1 MKISNSLFFLYHI
14 IKSSNPTKILFLYLF
29 FLLSV
34 TQCYVKIPLKYYP
47 EKIHNETSPSNTMD
61 NLVFQKLYSTLEIGS
76 PKQLIQIPV
85 TFETSDFYISKN
97 EDIVNDYQLQS
108 LKIKLYNDKTSNS
121 LKVLEDQG
129 DNIYY
134 GVNFFLATKV
144 KDIFYFGDK
153 NVEMEFYLGEH
164 LTEIMPGELGLQL
177 HPVTDL
183 NTAFDSD
190 EKSFL
195 KKIKNNG
202 LTINYIWSIIL
213 NNNNNN
219 NDNDGYL
226 YIGDYLHNIDN
237 KKYNEAS
244 LLSINAYI
252 YQNQVKPEFVM
263 NKLIIYKN
271 NNPNDIINEIKL
283 RRNYLRVNLDYHFG
297 GIIGS
302 EILRP
307 YLEENIFTEE
317 NYCYKSTF
325 KNRGTYH
332 FYYCNNN
339 ANKIKKIKNDFP
351 TIQFTQQDLNYNFTI
366 KADDLFVEKDGY
378 VFCLMIFD
386 DYKKYEWK
394 LGKPFVKK
402 YAFMLDQDGKTLY
415 FYSVIDKVIIQGVKS
430 AGLIFMIFVLLIV
443 FSFLGF
449 ILGRKI
455 YRSKY
460 KKHANVLEESFEYNS
475 SDEFKYEKPSKEIE
489 MKNKL
494 VGD

>member
-1 MKISNSLFFLYHI
+1 
-14 IKSSNPTKILFLYLF
+14 
-29 FLLSV
+29 
-34 TQCYVKIPLKYYP
+34 
-47 EKIHNETSPSNTMD
+47 
-61 NLVFQKLYSTLEIGS
+61 
-76 PKQLIQIPV
+76 
-85 TFETSDFYISKN
+85 
-97 EDIVNDYQLQS
+97 
-108 LKIKLYNDKTSNS
+108 
-121 LKVLEDQG
+121 
-129 DNIYY
+129 
-134 GVNFFLATKV
+134 
-144 KDIFYFGDK
+144 
-153 NVEMEFYLGEH
+153 MEFYLGEH
-164 LTEIMPGELGLQL
+164 LNEIMPGELGLQL

-202 LTINYIWSIIL
+202 LANNYIWSIIF
-213 NNNNNN
+213 NNNN

-237 KKYNEAS
+237 NKYNEAS

-252 YQNQVKPEFVM
+252 YQNQVKPEFLM

-271 NNPNDIINEIKL
+271 NNLNDIVKEIQLK
-283 RRNYLRVNLDYHFG
+283 RNYLRVNLDYHFG

-317 NYCYKSTF
+317 NYCYKGTF

-339 ANKIKKIKNDFP
+339 ANKIRKIKNDFP
-351 TIQFTQQDLNYNFTI
+351 TIQFTQKDLNYNFTI
-366 KADDLFVEKDGY
+366 KVDDLFVEKDGY

-394 LGKPFVKK
+394 LGKPFIKK
-402 YAFMLDQDGKTLY
+402 YAFMLDQDGKALY
-415 FYSVIDKVIIQGVKS
+415 FYSVIDEIIIQGVKS
-430 AGLIFMIFVLLIV
+430 PALIFMIFVLLIV

-460 KKHANVLEESFEYNS
+460 KKHANVLEDSFEYNS
-475 SDEFKYEKPSKEIE
+475 SDDFKYEKGKGKGSEIE
-489 MKNKL
+489 MRNKL

>member
-1 MKISNSLFFLYHI
+1 MKISNSAFILYHI
-14 IKSSNPTKILFLYLF
+14 IKPSNSTKILFLYLF
-29 FLLSV
+29 ILLNI
-34 TQCYVKIPLKYYP
+34 TQCYIKIPLKYYP
-47 EKIHNETSPSNTMD
+47 EKIYNETSPSNTMD

-76 PKQLIQIPV
+76 PKQSIQIPV
-85 TFETSDFYISKN
+85 QFETSDFYISKR
-97 EDIVNDYQLQS
+97 EDIINDYKLQS
-108 LKIKLYNDKTSNS
+108 LKIKLYNDQTSKS
-121 LKVLEDQG
+121 IKVLENQG

-134 GVNFFLATKV
+134 GVNFLLAAKV
-144 KDIFYFGDK
+144 KDLFYFGDK

-164 LTEIMPGELGLQL
+164 LNENIPGELGLQL

-202 LTINYIWSIIL
+202 LTINYIWSILL

-219 NDNDGYL
+219 DIDGYL

-237 KKYNEAS
+237 KKYDEAS

-252 YQNQVKPEFVM
+252 YQNQVKPEFLM

-271 NNPNDIINEIKL
+271 NNPNDIVKELTLK
-283 RRNYLRVNLDYHFG
+283 RNYLRVNLDYHFG

-302 EILRP
+302 EIIHP
-307 YLEENIFTEE
+307 YLEEKVFTAE
-317 NYCYKSTF
+317 NGCYKSTF
-325 KNRGTYH
+325 KNRGSYH

-339 ANKIKKIKNDFP
+339 ANKIRKIKNDFP

-386 DYKKYEWK
+386 DYKRYEWK
-394 LGKPFVKK
+394 LGRPFIKK
-402 YAFMLDQDGKTLY
+402 YAFMLDQDGKNIF
-415 FYSVIDKVIIQGVKS
+415 FYSVIDEVIIPGVHS
-430 AGLIFMIFVLLIV
+430 TGLIFIIFILLIV

-455 YRSKY
+455 YRSKLR
-460 KKHANVLEESFEYNS
+460 KHANVLEDSFEYNS
-475 SDEFKYEKPSKEIE
+475 SDEFKYEKGKGIEIE
-489 MKNKL
+489 MRNKL
-494 VGD
+494 ISD

>member
-29 FLLSV
+29 FLLSI

-61 NLVFQKLYSTLEIGS
+61 NLVYQKLYSTLEIGS

-164 LTEIMPGELGLQL
+164 LNEIMPGELGLQL

-202 LTINYIWSIIL
+202 LTNNYIWSIIF
-213 NNNNNN
+213 NNN

-252 YQNQVKPEFVM
+252 YQNEVKPEFVM

-271 NNPNDIINEIKL
+271 NNINDIVKEIKL
-283 RRNYLRVNLDYHFG
+283 RRNYLRVNLDYHLG

-307 YLEENIFTEE
+307 YLEEYIFTEE
-317 NYCYKSTF
+317 NNCYKGTF
-325 KNRGTYH
+325 KNRGTYR

-339 ANKIKKIKNDFP
+339 ANKIRKIKNDFP

-366 KADDLFVEKDGY
+366 KADDLFIEKDEY

-394 LGKPFVKK
+394 LGKPFIKK

-415 FYSVIDKVIIQGVKS
+415 FYSVIDEVIIQGVKS
-430 AGLIFMIFVLLIV
+430 TGLIFMIFVLLIV

-460 KKHANVLEESFEYNS
+460 KKHANVLEDSFEYNS
-475 SDEFKYEKPSKEIE
+475 SDDFKYEKGKGSEIE
-489 MKNKL
+489 MRNKL